1 MKAHNASNI
10 DMRAYR
16 VLYRKLGGY
25 EFHRMRRY
33 LRDMKDLMAYK
44 KDKLKE
50 YYNEQLKQYP
60 GAARMIDEDSA
71 NEFANYER
79 HFVGIL
85 HNSTFLSAYAL
96 FESRFAR
103 LCMFAAQKHGIS
115 VEEDNFLGDNS
126 VRKCQNFIKANF
138 PLRMKAVKPYSS
150 VLDRHTEL
158 RNRISHHQATIPIS
172 NDALTTFVRESHYIR
187 LLRLRGKKLRPFEIQ
202 DRLYIHYFLELAEY
216 YLLWMLMR
224 IIATKKERALLE
236 AEDDHEIARL
246 QDPKI
251 RLETQQRVLGH
262 HKKVRRC
269 RPENIL
275 TL

>member
-1 MKAHNASNI
+1 MKAPNSRNI

-33 LRDMKDLMAYK
+33 LRDMKGLMAYK
-44 KDKLKE
+44 KDKLRE

-71 NEFANYER
+71 NEFANYEW

-103 LCMFAAQKHGIS
+103 LCMFAAQKHGIP
-115 VEEDNFLGDNS
+115 VKEESFVGDNS
-126 VRKCQNFIKANF
+126 VRKCQNFLKANF
-138 PLRMKAVKPYSS
+138 SLRMKAVKPYSS

-158 RNRISHHQATIPIS
+158 RNRIAHHQATIPVS
-172 NDALTTFVRESHYIR
+172 NEALTTLARESHYIR
-187 LLRLRGKKLRPFEIQ
+187 LLRLRGQKLRPFEIQ
-202 DRLYIHYFLELAEY
+202 DRLYIHYLLELGEH

-224 IIATKKERALLE
+224 IIATKKERILLE
-236 AEDDHEIARL
+236 AEDDQEIARY
-246 QDPKI
+246 QDPEA
-251 RLETQQRVLGH
+251 RLEAQQRVLGH
-262 HKKVRRC
+262 HKKARRS
-269 RPENIL
+269 RQEIS
-275 TL
+275 